1 MDARAAPP
9 PCKSIQTQTM
19 ADLDGSTSPSTPAR
33 IAWDDDRVKDKT
45 SMQVLVEWVAS
56 GDNYARWTSGKP
68 AKTELCRELNAQ
80 LEAQG
85 IYHRTNR
92 DVYSRLR
99 HLEISVANAVQFLNE
114 QGLSERVKLDECS
127 ALVKSKVLRSC
138 PQYEALIGAMEPHLA
153 KISAKKSPLKRTRK
167 NEQELELEA
176 ENSGEADFA
185 EITGEQTP
193 VKTDARRRSERTN
206 RPSPSGPLHYPTWDL
221 DHTHGKTSMGVLLE
235 WMTNEDNYTRWK
247 NVVQRNSDVTYRE
260 LCAEVDSLL
269 HAQGIT
275 YRSNGSIQ
283 KKIWG
288 LEKSMAQA
296 KKLLAENGLT
306 ESLTL
311 EKCKSPVKK
320 KILEVCPHF
329 ELLAPAMADQDEPA
343 AEMVAPKPSKSKKK
357 ETKPKAQAKSKRSR
371 AKTNDENEPPAQQP
385 KKLPVKKEAKQPEK
399 RLRPKKRSALQPP
412 VNVRSKRQRVK
423 KDAEQE
429 IPDFVVVVPE
439 PETESKDK
447 ENVERP
453 VKTVKTAKKI
463 SAKLAVK
470 KAAVVTSSS
479 AAVTKRS
486 YSRALGPLQELELEQ
501 QRVRFELE
509 QERAKIEL
517 EATREKS
524 KLEIEKSK
532 IEMTVERA
540 LARQKLLSAGIV
552 QTEVDRIF
560 PQ

>member
-1 MDARAAPP
+1 MDARVASP
-9 PCKSIQTQTM
+9 PCKSTLSM
-19 ADLDGSTSPSTPAR
+19 ADLDGLASPSTPAR
-33 IAWDDDRVKDKT
+33 IAWDDDRVQDKT
-45 SMQVLVEWVAS
+45 SLQVLVDWVTSA
-56 GDNYARWTSGKP
+56 DNYARWTSGKP

-99 HLEISVANAVQFLNE
+99 HLEVSVANAVQYLNE
-114 QGLSERVKLDECS
+114 QGLSDRVKLDECS

-138 PQYEALIGAMEPHLA
+138 PQYEVLIGAVEPHLA
-153 KISAKKSPLKRTRK
+153 KISTKKSPLKRTRK
-167 NEQELELEA
+167 SEQEHESEA
-176 ENSGEADFA
+176 ENSGETDFA
-185 EITGEQTP
+185 EITGEEMP
-193 VKTDARRRSERTN
+193 VKSDVRRRSERTN

-235 WMTNEDNYTRWK
+235 WMTNEDNYARWK
-247 NVVQRNSDVTYRE
+247 NVVQRNGDVTYRE

-296 KKLLAENGLT
+296 KKLLAENGQPD
-306 ESLTL
+306 SRTL

-320 KILEVCPHF
+320 KILELCPHF
-329 ELLAPAMADQDEPA
+329 ELLAPAMADHGEPTA
-343 AEMVAPKPSKSKKK
+343 IAPKASRSKKK
-357 ETKPKAQAKSKRSR
+357 ESAPKPMAQAKTKRSR
-371 AKTNDENEPPAQQP
+371 AKTSDENDPPGKQP
-385 KKLPVKKEAKQPEK
+385 KKQLVKKEAKEPEK

-429 IPDFVVVVPE
+429 IPDMVVVPE
-439 PETESKDK
+439 PETEVNDK
-447 ENVERP
+447 ESP
-453 VKTVKTAKKI
+453 VKVVKTAKKV

-470 KAAVVTSSS
+470 KAVAVTSSPVI
-479 AAVTKRS
+479 ATKRS
-486 YSRALGPLQELELEQ
+486 SRALGPLQELELEQ

-509 QERAKIEL
+509 QERTKIEL
-517 EATREKS
+517 EATRKKS

-552 QTEVDRIF
+552 QAEVDRIF